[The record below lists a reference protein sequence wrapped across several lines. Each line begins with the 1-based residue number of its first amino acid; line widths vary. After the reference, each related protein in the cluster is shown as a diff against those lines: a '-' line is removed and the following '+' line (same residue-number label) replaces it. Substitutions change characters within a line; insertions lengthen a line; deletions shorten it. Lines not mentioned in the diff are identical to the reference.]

1 MNYGTCVDNRRYDN
15 AMRNNSYGNQQQC
28 QPYSNGCLNLNN
40 QSGLNFDECYV
51 NNDERRSIKQGLYQL
66 ENFHDCNCEPENV
79 KKIWAQNPTV
89 NYSDGYGWSSCNV
102 DVDSQLRKDKLTNK
116 NCIQELRHRPYPTVP
131 YMGRGSGDACLES
144 ELRPGESTFQNK
156 PCNNLAGVSI
166 ENQYTPMIPCLKQNI
181 QNPKHIIP
189 ELSDNCW
196 KRGGQDSRQLIR
208 NIDYLNKCG
217 KQYNGKYW
225 QN

>member
-1 MNYGTCVDNRRYDN
+1 MNYGTCVDNTRYNN
-15 AMRNNSYGNQQQC
+15 AFQNNNFNQQQC
-28 QPYSNGCLNLNN
+28 QPYKNGCLNLNS
-40 QSGLNFDECYV
+40 QSGINNDECYV
-51 NNDERRSIKQGLYQL
+51 NYEEKNSIRPGLYQL
-66 ENFHDCNCEPENV
+66 ENFHDCNCEPENI
-79 KKIWAQNPTV
+79 KNIWSQNPTM
-89 NYSDGYGWSSCNV
+89 NYVDGHGWSACNINN
-102 DVDSQLRKDKLTNK
+102 DSELRKNNLTNL
-116 NCIQELRHRPYPTVP
+116 NCIQDLRHRPYPTVP
-131 YMGRGSGDACLES
+131 FMGRGSGDICLES

-189 ELSDNCW
+189 ELSDECW

-217 KQYNGKYW
+217 YKYNGKYW
-225 QN
+225 NN